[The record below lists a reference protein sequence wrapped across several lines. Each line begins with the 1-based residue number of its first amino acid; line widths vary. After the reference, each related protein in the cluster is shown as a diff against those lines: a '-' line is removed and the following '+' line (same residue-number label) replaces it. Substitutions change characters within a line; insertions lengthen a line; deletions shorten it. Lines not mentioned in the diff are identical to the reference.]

1 MKQPARIGPA
11 LSALR
16 DRLGF
21 SLVLMAL
28 IAAVGAP
35 VLAPVSPTAQRLDAR
50 FERPGTPGSLLGTD
64 DLGRDLGSRLLHG
77 ARVSL
82 GVAGFAVVPAM
93 VIGTLLGLLAAFGG
107 RLREELLLL
116 PADAVL
122 SFPTVLLAVAVVA
135 VFSYGMFSVTV
146 SIAVVFTP
154 VYLRM
159 VRAEARALR
168 ETEYF
173 QSSRALGSPWRRT
186 LVLHVF
192 PALVPRLAVQTAVLF
207 ALAIVIESSLSYLG
221 LGIQPPQPS
230 WGLILRDARNYLAV
244 APWLSIFPGVAIAA
258 TVLGFNLVADSI
270 SDRWSQR

>member
-1 MKQPARIGPA
+1 MHLSLARV
-11 LSALR
+11 R
-16 DRLGF
+16 DLVG
-21 SLVLMAL
+21 LVLVGLAFSAAL
-28 IAAVGAP
+28 GAP
-35 VLAPVSPTAQRLDAR
+35 VLSSVSPTAQRLDAR
-50 FERPGTPGSLLGTD
+50 FEPPGTTGSPLGTD
-64 DLGRDLGSRLLHG
+64 DLGRDLFSRMLFG

-82 GVAGFAVVPAM
+82 GVAAFAVLPAM
-93 VIGTLLGLLAAFGG
+93 LLGTVLGLIAAFGS

-135 VFSYGMFSVTV
+135 VFSYGIFSVTL
-146 SIAVVFTP
+146 SIAIVFTP
-154 VYLRM
+154 VYLRL

-186 LVLHVF
+186 LVLHVL
-192 PALVPRLAVQTAVLF
+192 PALGPRLVVQTAVLF

-230 WGLILRDARNYLAV
+230 WGLILRDARNYMAI
-244 APWLSIFPGVAIAA
+244 APWLSVFPGLSIAA
-258 TVLGFNLVADSI
+258 TVLGFNLLADSI
-270 SDRWSQR
+270 SDRWSRR